1 MKNNQLSY
9 NDYTSWKDFQSYFP
23 EDLQICADYFPIEN
37 YFEYKGNTIHID
49 HYIPKVNEKK
59 VKLILVH
66 GGGANGRL
74 MSPIGIALLKL
85 GYECVI
91 PDWSDSI

>member
-37 YFEYKGNTIHID
+37 YFEYEGNTIHID

-59 VKLILVH
+59 VKLI
-66 GGGANGRL
+66 
-74 MSPIGIALLKL
+74 MILLKL
-85 GYECVI
+85 RDVFLMNLLQNLVTLT
-91 PDWSDSI
+91 